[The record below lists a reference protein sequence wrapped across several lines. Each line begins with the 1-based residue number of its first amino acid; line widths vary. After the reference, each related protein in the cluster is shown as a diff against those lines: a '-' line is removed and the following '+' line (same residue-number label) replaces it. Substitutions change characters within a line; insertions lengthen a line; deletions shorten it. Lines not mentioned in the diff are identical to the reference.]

1 MSLAKFSSRQMTPN
15 KAESI
20 EFTHEK
26 VKEKMMHLLT

>member
-1 MSLAKFSSRQMTPN
+1 MTPN

-26 VKEKMMHLLT
+26 VKEKMMHLLTWQQL